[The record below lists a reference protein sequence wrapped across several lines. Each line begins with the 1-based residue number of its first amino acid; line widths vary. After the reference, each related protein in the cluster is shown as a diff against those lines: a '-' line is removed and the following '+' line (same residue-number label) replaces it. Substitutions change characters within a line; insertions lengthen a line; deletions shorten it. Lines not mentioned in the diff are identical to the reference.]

1 MIRVVLADDHT
12 ILRDKIRS
20 LLAQESDMEVVGQA
34 SNGLLLLEVLA
45 QTPTDVVVLDLHM
58 PAMDGLTATKLI
70 RQRFP
75 DVKVLVLSMLDHAY
89 YAAQAFE
96 AGALGYALKNS
107 PLRELLHAIR
117 TVNRSAPFLCT
128 EIGLSLVD
136 SLLCGTSISASL
148 DAQIASLATQ
158 AHNKEQLDTQKASSF
173 LTSMPAHQPHRIK
186 SDQ

>member
-12 ILRDKIRS
+12 ILQDKIRS
-20 LLAQESDMEVVGQA
+20 LLSQEPDLEVVGQA

-58 PAMDGLTATKLI
+58 PAMDGLTATGLI

-75 DVKVLVLSMLDHAY
+75 DVKVLILSMLDHAY

-107 PLRELLHAIR
+107 PLREILHAIR

-136 SLLCGTSISASL
+136 SLLCGTSISTKL
-148 DAQIASLATQ
+148 DYEIFSLATQ
-158 AHNKEQLDTQKASSF
+158 AYNKEQLDAKKASSL
-173 LTSMPAHQPHRIK
+173 LTSVHTNKPHHLESSK
-186 SDQ
+186 